1 LAQKE
6 DSIMTLIDHLIKSV
20 QAAAKVNRTV
30 QTPPAAILWT
40 DKERHWEA
48 VAAGLHARML
58 DPDMND
64 SVNMNIQSFMTDKVL
79 RHNKNPKLNVLWS
92 RERGKDIESDP
103 WFKIFYGERINDHHL
118 KLAVKPSHLS

>member
-1 LAQKE
+1 
-6 DSIMTLIDHLIKSV
+6 MTLIDHLIKSV

-30 QTPPAAILWT
+30 QTPPATILWT

-64 SVNMNIQSFMTDKVL
+64 SVDMNIQPF
-79 RHNKNPKLNVLWS
+79 RFGIREAGRFS
-92 RERGKDIESDP
+92 RSPLYDGDD
-103 WFKIFYGERINDHHL
+103 N
-118 KLAVKPSHLS
+118 